1 MIRRPPRSTRTDTLF
16 PYTTLFRSRGT
27 LQVFRTQHQ
36 LDGIANDLAV
46 LRDAGVQYEVL
57 SRQDLVKA
65 EPGLANSQHKLAGG
79 LRMPN
84 DETGDCPLFTT
95 RLAEMEKEARVEF
108 RYGIEIRV
116 RKNLV

>member
-1 MIRRPPRSTRTDTLF
+1 MVRISSYSQQCLKQLRSETGIQYEGRT
-16 PYTTLFRSRGT
+16 RGT

-65 EPGLANSQHKLAGG
+65 EPGLANSQPKLEGG

-84 DETGDCPLFTT
+84 DETGDCQLFTT
-95 RLAEMEKEARVEF
+95 DRKSTRL
-108 RYGIEIRV
+108 
-116 RKNLV
+116 NSSH